1 MKAFV
6 YCWTDKKTNMLYV
19 GSHKGSIDDGYICS
33 SKYMIEEYNKRPEDF
48 SRQIVAEGS
57 FDDVRNLEAKILQ
70 SVNAALDEQFY
81 NRHNCDNKFYLKE
94 HTEETKRKIASKHV
108 GRIRLDLSE
117 RNKKGLSEESVKKMV
132 STRKANG
139 SYDRERNPMLGRK
152 HSEDSKNK
160 MSLNRI
166 GKNRS
171 PKSEETKQ
179 KMSEA
184 RKKYW
189 EIKRGH

>member
-1 MKAFV
+1 
-6 YCWTDKKTNMLYV
+6 
-19 GSHKGSIDDGYICS
+19 
-33 SKYMIEEYNKRPEDF
+33 MIEEYNKRPEDF